1 MYRLI
6 RFATPLKLLSEK
18 YGNPIFVHTDTLLG
32 SLQLSGCVLYNNNNK
47 KNNLKILIRF
57 NTDGLLILSQQ
68 L

>member
-18 YGNPIFVHTDTLLG
+18 YGNPIFVYTDTLLG

-47 KNNLKILIRF
+47 K
-57 NTDGLLILSQQ
+57 TT
-68 L
+68 